1 MRNLISANLYRLGRC
16 KLFYFMLL
24 AQAAFEIL
32 LIKSSQVDLGL
43 TNAGPDSD
51 MFAYPTWSFLMV
63 SALCGLFLGSG
74 YSSGTFRN
82 QIICGRSRSQIYLAS
97 WVTALFIALCLGL
110 TAEIVGTVYGLIF
123 WGPFQMEGWKL
134 AGYFLG
140 TLGTVLAGGSLAA
153 LLAMAISNRSAA
165 VVTSLLVFVTLLFV
179 GNYVFAL
186 VSEPPTVP
194 PVEEV
199 QMGNITMYQP
209 DYNAPEVPNPQYV
222 DGPVRVVL
230 QVLAYFLPTSQYF
243 QFVNLTAEKPWEL
256 AGLSVLFT
264 ALTTAVGIILFRK
277 KDIK

>member
-1 MRNLISANLYRLGRC
+1 
-16 KLFYFMLL
+16 
-24 AQAAFEIL
+24 
-32 LIKSSQVDLGL
+32 
-43 TNAGPDSD
+43 
-51 MFAYPTWSFLMV
+51 
-63 SALCGLFLGSG
+63 
-74 YSSGTFRN
+74 
-82 QIICGRSRSQIYLAS
+82 
-97 WVTALFIALCLGL
+97 
-110 TAEIVGTVYGLIF
+110 
-123 WGPFQMEGWKL
+123 
-134 AGYFLG
+134 
-140 TLGTVLAGGSLAA
+140 
-153 LLAMAISNRSAA
+153 MAISNRSAA